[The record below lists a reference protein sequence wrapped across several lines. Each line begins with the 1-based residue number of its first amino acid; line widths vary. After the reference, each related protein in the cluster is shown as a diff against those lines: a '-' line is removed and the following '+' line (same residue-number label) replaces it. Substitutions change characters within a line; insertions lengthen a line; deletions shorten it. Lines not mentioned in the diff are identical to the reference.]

1 LAVFTPVTSAE
12 LSAFLTQFPLGE
24 LTHFEGIQ
32 SGIENSNFFLDTSTG
47 RYVLTIFERL
57 SAQEL
62 PFYLDL
68 TEHLASHSI
77 PCPAPVRLTHG
88 PHKGSNFGWLHAKPA
103 AIVQR
108 LPGRDV
114 KSPGINECEQIG
126 DVLARMHLAASS
138 YKGTQ
143 PNLRG
148 LPWWVKTEPLITPFL
163 DGAQRDLLSRCLREQ
178 IQLGQRPEYQK
189 LARAAVHAD
198 LFRDNAM
205 FDGNKLG
212 GVFDFYFAGVD
223 TLLFDLA
230 VTANDWCIDVKSGE
244 FDTVRLQ
251 AFIAAY
257 ERHRSLSQSEIKLW
271 PSMQRAAAL
280 RFWISRLWDYYLPR
294 AAEQLTAHDP
304 RHFERVLRSRFLNP
318 HLICK

>member
-1 LAVFTPVTSAE
+1 MAVFTPVTPAE
-12 LSAFLTQFPLGE
+12 LSAFLTHYPLGE

-32 SGIENSNFFLDTSTG
+32 SGIENSNFFLDTTSG

-57 SAQEL
+57 SAQDL

-68 TEHLASHSI
+68 TEHLAGQGI
-77 PCPAPVRLTHG
+77 ACPAPVRLTSG
-88 PHKGSNFGWLHAKPA
+88 PHQGSNFGSLQGKPA

-114 KSPGINECEQIG
+114 KYPGINECQQIG

-138 YKGTQ
+138 YKGTLA
-143 PNLRG
+143 NLRG
-148 LPWWVKTEPLITPFL
+148 LPWWVNTEPLIRPFL
-163 DGAQRDLLSRCLREQ
+163 NGAQRDLLSRCLREQ
-178 IQLGQRPEYQK
+178 IQLATRPEYQQ
-189 LARAAVHAD
+189 LPRAAVHAD

-205 FDGNKLG
+205 FDGDKLG

-223 TLLFDLA
+223 TLLFDVA
-230 VTANDWCIDVKSGE
+230 VTANDWCIDLSTGE
-244 FDTVRLQ
+244 YDPARLQ
-251 AFIAAY
+251 AFLSAY
-257 ERHRSLSQSEIKLW
+257 GQHRRFSATEITLW

-280 RFWISRLWDYYLPR
+280 RFWISRLWDFYLPR

-318 HLICK
+318 NLICK

>member
-1 LAVFTPVTSAE
+1 LAVFTPVSSAD
-12 LSAFLTQFPLGE
+12 LSHFLTQFPLGE

-32 SGIENSNFFLDTSTG
+32 SGIENSNFFLDTTAG

-68 TEHLASHSI
+68 TEHLAGHGI
-77 PCPAPVRLTHG
+77 PCPAPVRLTSG
-88 PHKGSNFGWLHAKPA
+88 PHQGANFGVLQGKPA

-114 KSPGINECEQIG
+114 KRPGHNECQQIG
-126 DVLARMHLAASS
+126 EVLARMHLAASS
-138 YKGTQ
+138 YKGSL

-148 LPWWVKTEPLITPFL
+148 LPWWVKTEPLVTPFL
-163 DGAQRDLLSRCLREQ
+163 NGAQRDLLSRCLREQ
-178 IQLGQRPEYQK
+178 IQLAQRPDY
-189 LARAAVHAD
+189 LGLPRAAVHAD

-205 FDGNKLG
+205 FDGEKLG

-230 VTANDWCIDVKSGE
+230 VTANDWCIEQDTGE
-244 FDTVRLQ
+244 FDPIRLKALLFAYSQ
-251 AFIAAY
+251 HRQLSAA
-257 ERHRSLSQSEIKLW
+257 EIKLW
-271 PSMQRAAAL
+271 PTMQRAAAL
-280 RFWISRLWDYYLPR
+280 RFWISRLWDYHLPR

-318 HLICK
+318 NLICK

>member
-1 LAVFTPVTSAE
+1 LAVFTPVTTADITQ
-12 LSAFLTQFPLGE
+12 FLLQFPLGE
-24 LTHFEGIQ
+24 LSHLEGIK
-32 SGIENSNFFLDTSTG
+32 SGIENSNFFLDTTTG

-68 TEHLASHSI
+68 TEHLAQHGI
-77 PCPAPVRLTHG
+77 PCPAPVRLTSG
-88 PHKGSNFGWLHAKPA
+88 PHQGKNFGILHGKPA

-114 KSPGINECEQIG
+114 KHPGPNECQQIG
-126 DVLARMHLAASS
+126 EVLAKMHLAAAS
-138 YKGTQ
+138 YGGTL

-148 LPWWVKTEPLITPFL
+148 LSWWTKTEPLITPYL
-163 DGAQRDLLSRCLREQ
+163 NGAQRDLLSRCLREQ
-178 IQLGQRPEYQK
+178 QQLAPREDYLHLP
-189 LARAAVHAD
+189 RAAVHAD

-205 FDGNKLG
+205 FDGTRLG

-223 TLLFDLA
+223 TLLFDVA
-230 VTANDWCIDVKSGE
+230 VTANDWCIDVASG
-244 FDTVRLQ
+244 DYDLARLDI
-251 AFIAAY
+251 FLHAY
-257 ERHRSLSQSEIKLW
+257 SRLRPLQSAEIKLW

-280 RFWISRLWDYYLPR
+280 RFWISRLWDFHLPR
-294 AAEQLTAHDP
+294 AAEELTAHDP
-304 RHFERVLRSRFLNP
+304 RHFERVLRSRFLTP